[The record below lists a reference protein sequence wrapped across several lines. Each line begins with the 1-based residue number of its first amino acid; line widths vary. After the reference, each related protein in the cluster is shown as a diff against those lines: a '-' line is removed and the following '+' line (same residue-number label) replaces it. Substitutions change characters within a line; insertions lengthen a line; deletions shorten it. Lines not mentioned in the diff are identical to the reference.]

1 MQITLVHQ
9 VAADFLAVSVSKQH
23 IVRQYHSGPGLAI
36 GLQTAVDVL
45 EKVQLLV
52 AGGESKVVPAG
63 DLAALLS
70 TEGRICKDQIEVT
83 KNFSLIGQSISQ
95 QNLAVDVVEHGIHQS
110 QAVGVV
116 NQFAAGEGFFRSN
129 LAWSASRS

>member
-52 AGGESKVVPAG
+52 AGGESEVISG
-63 DLAALLS
+63 GTLAALLG
-70 TEGRICKDQIEVT
+70 TERWIGKNQIEV
-83 KNFSLIGQSISQ
+83 
-95 QNLAVDVVEHGIHQS
+95 V
-110 QAVGVV
+110 
-116 NQFAAGEGFFRSN
+116 EGF
-129 LAWSASRS
+129 A